1 ATSGT
6 MRRPRR
12 VGQACGEGAC
22 AAAERASPPDVSMVV
37 ATSPAKPR
45 RVSMG
50 LATLPLPRVRCGA
63 KARALIRAARFV
75 RERLLPT
82 VRSGN
87 PRLRCAS
94 PRDALHPVGCCGR
107 AFAYLP
113 FPAAIGGR
121 SASLLTVF
129 LPTCPP
135 PLSRNIAKATAIS
148 APRMAPS
155 VPFRALLSLIINSD
169 HSDLGQR
176 PCPTEV
182 PAGNARGRNCG
193 SLVAH
198 GRSI

>member
-1 ATSGT
+1 
-6 MRRPRR
+6 
-12 VGQACGEGAC
+12 
-22 AAAERASPPDVSMVV
+22 MVV
-37 ATSPAKPR
+37 AKSPAKPR

-50 LATLPLPRVRCGA
+50 LPLPRVGCGA
-63 KARALIRAARFV
+63 KARALIRASRFV

-82 VRSGN
+82 IRPDN
-87 PRLRCAS
+87 PQPRCAS

-107 AFAYLP
+107 AFAYFP
-113 FPAAIGGR
+113 FPSAIGGR

-129 LPTCPP
+129 LPTCSP

-176 PCPTEV
+176 PCRTEV
-182 PAGNARGRNCG
+182 PAGDARGAIAAALWRMAEAFN
-193 SLVAH
+193 
-198 GRSI
+198 